1 MAKDIAVDAKLCD
14 ALNALHCPNG
24 DFLSAENVFA
34 AAAEPSQS
42 SYARMLSE
50 FVRRGLHAKALAL
63 TCRGDSAGARGVLML
78 MLFYAANDHRRA
90 NGRWQQRRTE
100 QRSTVNF
107 DRRALCAKG
116 AVHLRRGVYTG
127 QR

>member
-63 TCRGDSAGARGVLML
+63 TCRGDSRST
-78 MLFYAANDHRRA
+78 YADALLRR
-90 NGRWQQRRTE
+90 
-100 QRSTVNF
+100 QRSPQSE
-107 DRRALCAKG
+107 RAMA
-116 AVHLRRGVYTG
+116 AA
-127 QR
+127 QN